1 MLFQSIHGPQISKSF
16 QTTHDGFTPREIREI
31 TYVQTDQVIESGE
44 IFQNLLQVCIVGVL
58 LSEIGLRNSDE
69 RYQSKSEKSYK

>member
-1 MLFQSIHGPQISKSF
+1 MVLKYRDPFKLHMM
-16 QTTHDGFTPREIREI
+16 DLLLREIHEI
-31 TYVQTDQVIESGE
+31 TFVQMDQVIEGGE

-69 RYQSKSEKSYK
+69 RYQSKSKKGYK